1 MADAVGITP
10 KFVPTDELR
19 PRDNSGGGKTMGFA
33 GEIYSAEYGDG
44 PHTTGAKSSLSAGK
58 GGSKRSRKREDDND
72 GDEY

>member
-19 PRDNSGGGKTMGFA
+19 ARDNSGGGKTMGFA
-33 GEIYSAEYGDG
+33 SDIYSAEFGDG

-58 GGSKRSRKREDDND
+58 GGKRSKRRDDDND
-72 GDEY
+72 GDED